1 MRVFLLAVSCSAVLV
16 SAYPV
21 RAASLRDAPL
31 SPEPPSSRLVRYN
44 PKDVIPLFGEL
55 RFTTL
60 IVLPA
65 DEQIL
70 DFICGDKDFWIVNG
84 HQNLAYV
91 KPAKSGARTNLNLIT
106 ASGHVYSFVLTEVSE
121 QRGRE
126 HDPDLKVYVELT
138 EPSMAAEASAP
149 PRYVSAQQVEDY
161 RQQVDLARE
170 EAKAAVQRAARDV
183 AKFREQF
190 PLSLHFPYHFTANK
204 KPFRVRAIYDDGKFT
219 FIQAQTMEP
228 PTLYEIKDG
237 KPSLVQYQLRD
248 GIYIV
253 DKLLGQGYLAIG
265 NKRLPFLRV
274 E

>member
-1 MRVFLLAVSCSAVLV
+1 MRVFLLAMSCSVALL
-16 SAYPV
+16 STSPV
-21 RAASLRDAPL
+21 RAAAPGDAART
-31 SPEPPSSRLVRYN
+31 PEPPSSRLVRYN

-106 ASGHVYSFVLTEVSE
+106 ASGNVYSFVLTEVSD
-121 QRGRE
+121 QRG
-126 HDPDLKVYVELT
+126 HDPDLKVYVELI
-138 EPSMAAEASAP
+138 EPSMVAEASAP
-149 PRYVSAQQVEDY
+149 PRYVSARQVDDY

-190 PLSLHFPYHFTANK
+190 PLSLHFPYHFVANK
-204 KPFRVRAIYDDGKFT
+204 KPFRVRAIYDDGRFT
-219 FIQAQTMEP
+219 FIQAETTEP

-248 GIYIV
+248 GIYVV
-253 DKLLGQGYLAIG
+253 DKILGQGYLAIG
-265 NKRLPFLRV
+265 NKRLPFLRL